1 VDIDAINTELD
12 DGKGGVVKIV
22 DRVTRIE
29 GDTTTLQADMD
40 YEYMQTNNLNVQ
52 VRSLQ
57 TSSKDISGRLTV
69 VESD

>member
-1 VDIDAINTELD
+1 MDIDAINTELD
-12 DGKGGVVKIV
+12 GGKGGVVKIQ
-22 DRVTRIE
+22 DRITRIE
-29 GDTTTLQADMD
+29 GDTNTLQLDMD

-57 TSSKDISGRLTV
+57 TSSKDLSARLTV

>member
-1 VDIDAINTELD
+1 MDIDAINTELD

-29 GDTTTLQADMD
+29 GDTTTLQGDMD

>member
-1 VDIDAINTELD
+1 M
-12 DGKGGVVKIV
+12 KIQ
-22 DRVTRIE
+22 DRITRIE
-29 GDTTTLQADMD
+29 GDTNTLQLDMD